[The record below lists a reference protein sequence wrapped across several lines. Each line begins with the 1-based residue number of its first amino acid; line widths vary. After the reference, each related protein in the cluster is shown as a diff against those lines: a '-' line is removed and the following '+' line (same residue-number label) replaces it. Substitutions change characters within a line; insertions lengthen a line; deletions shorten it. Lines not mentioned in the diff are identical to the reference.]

1 MFNSTLR
8 IMFGITFT
16 VPDRNS
22 QLEKRLLLSKTSD
35 AAKLAD
41 KNLTRQRRTRT
52 NVKNHFL
59 TVDGDNI

>member
-1 MFNSTLR
+1 
-8 IMFGITFT
+8 MFGITFV

-35 AAKLAD
+35 AAKLAN
-41 KNLTRQRRTRT
+41 KNLTRQRRTQT
-52 NVKNHFL
+52 NIKNHFL